1 MQLFFTSKTIEEI
14 KKNNILFISR
24 VPTKLKQAKE
34 ILKNYNEKEFV
45 QLDENYQVITYIVEY
60 GQMQQK
66 WVLFRSNHNKSK
78 KEKTIQKEY
87 QKKQKEEAKLLAK
100 LQKTTYFCEADAKQA
115 LEEKISQLEC
125 TTIIEKKLICKPK
138 YKTKGRPKKGE
149 TPKYYEYHWEIKVEA
164 NEEYLKQK
172 QSQKSGLFILATNDM
187 RLSEKELLD
196 EYKSQQRIERGFRF
210 LKSPQFLSDAM
221 FLKNPKRIEAMLMI
235 MTLAL
240 LVYSALEYKI
250 RSELKRQNKTFP
262 NQLNKPV
269 QNPTTRWI
277 FENFNEIQIVFIE
290 ELKKK
295 FIANLLKRN
304 VFILNLLGELYWRY
318 YRVDEKIN
326 NWGAQ

>member
-1 MQLFFTSKTIEEI
+1 M
-14 KKNNILFISR
+14 
-24 VPTKLKQAKE
+24 
-34 ILKNYNEKEFV
+34 
-45 QLDENYQVITYIVEY
+45 
-60 GQMQQK
+60 
-66 WVLFRSNHNKSK
+66 
-78 KEKTIQKEY
+78 
-87 QKKQKEEAKLLAK
+87 
-100 LQKTTYFCEADAKQA
+100 
-115 LEEKISQLEC
+115 
-125 TTIIEKKLICKPK
+125 
-138 YKTKGRPKKGE
+138 
-149 TPKYYEYHWEIKVEA
+149 
-164 NEEYLKQK
+164 
-172 QSQKSGLFILATNDM
+172 FILATNDM

-326 NWGAQ
+326 N